1 MNSKK
6 LTDRML
12 TIFGTVMVF
21 FYLGLAVFII
31 VTPLLTID
39 KTLRIIFAIPLF
51 IYGIYRALT
60 SISKIRES
68 FSEDNEEE

>member
-31 VTPLLTID
+31 VSPLLTLD
-39 KTLRIIFAIPLF
+39 KTLRIIFATPLF

-60 SISKIRES
+60 SVSKIRES
-68 FSEDNEEE
+68 FSEDDEDD